1 MDMKRFLLRA
11 LLLSTI
17 VLLILPSIFA
27 QETTAGL
34 QGTVKDSTGAVLVK
48 ATVEASSPALIGVK
62 KIDTDQLGYFRFA
75 NLPPGV
81 YRLTVTATG
90 FRTFKQENITLDV
103 GRLPSLN
110 IVMEVGTLT
119 ETVEVSA
126 QSAII
131 DTSQSKVQTN
141 IPDTALTYLPTQT
154 RSFQSVI
161 QFAPGARSE
170 PLQGGYQIDGASN
183 SENAYLVEGQETASL
198 QDGHSAAN
206 VPMDFIQ
213 EVQVKSSG
221 FEAEYGG
228 ALGGVV
234 NVISK
239 RGSNEWHGSVF
250 TYYQGDKLNSAPN
263 PTLKK
268 NPEWSANANGAK
280 RLDQPLEYYYPVK
293 DHARTITPGFSIG
306 GYLVK
311 DRLWVFGSAAPEFDA
326 LGRTINSSYPGAV
339 GARTFNRNIEH
350 LLLHRPRGLH
360 GHPEDPPVR
369 ILVVF
374 VPPRYGHGPATAD
387 EVHNQFNSD
396 SGTNPDN
403 WNSGIGYVRPNV
415 IYNTGADITLS
426 PSLIATTRFG
436 YFFQDNQDRGNPT
449 GIRYIYRDTNYSY
462 STTNAPALAT
472 TKALNGTPMPSQF
485 VNSTG
490 WSNIGANTASV
501 FDQWKRYSFNQDLA
515 YFKSFAGTHNFK
527 FGYGFNHGTNNVELR
542 LQHRRCICRL

>member
-141 IPDTALTYLPTQT
+141 IPDTALTYLPTQS

-183 SENAYLVEGQETASL
+183 SENAYLIEGQETASL

-206 VPMDFIQ
+206 MPMDFIQ

-250 TYYQGDKLNSAPN
+250 TYYQSDKLNSAPN
-263 PTLKK
+263 PTLVK
-268 NPEWSANANGAK
+268 NPEWGANANGAK

-293 DHARTITPGFSIG
+293 DHRRIVTPGFSAG

-311 DRLWVFGSAAPEFDA
+311 DRLWVFGSTAPEFDA
-326 LGRTINSSYPGAV
+326 LGRTINSTYPGAV
-339 GARTFNRNIEH
+339 GARTFTEH
-350 LLLHRPRGLH
+350 PEYVLLDSPPGLH
-360 GHPEDPPVR
+360 GHAEGPSLWLLAVR
-369 ILVVF
+369 LLAQ
-374 VPPRYGHGPATAD
+374 HGQNPATGGRCSRT
-387 EVHNQFNSD
+387 V
-396 SGTNPDN
+396 
-403 WNSGIGYVRPNV
+403 
-415 IYNTGADITLS
+415 
-426 PSLIATTRFG
+426 
-436 YFFQDNQDRGNPT
+436 
-449 GIRYIYRDTNYSY
+449 
-462 STTNAPALAT
+462 
-472 TKALNGTPMPSQF
+472 QF
-485 VNSTG
+485 V
-490 WSNIGANTASV
+490 
-501 FDQWKRYSFNQDLA
+501 
-515 YFKSFAGTHNFK
+515 
-527 FGYGFNHGTNNVELR
+527 
-542 LQHRRCICRL
+542 CRH